1 MLIGTTHGLLQQL
14 ETVKTHWVIGQEHKM
29 TSFLDVVM
37 QSWPG
42 FDTYITTWPP
52 NYDQVEAQT

>member
-14 ETVKTHWVIGQEHKM
+14 ETVKTHWVGQEHMM

-42 FDTYITTWPP
+42 FDPYITTWPP
-52 NYDQVEAQT
+52 NYDQVETQT

>member
-1 MLIGTTHGLLQQL
+1 MTHGLLQQL
-14 ETVKTHWVIGQEHKM
+14 ETVKTHWVGQEHMM

-42 FDTYITTWPP
+42 FDPYITAWPP
-52 NYDQVEAQT
+52 NYDHFETQTSRFA